1 MGKNDFVLVL
11 GIYFWLQRDMGHLAN
26 YSLKSS
32 TDGRSV
38 VFGASS
44 TWAVFVVTQRH
55 PPPLPLLFPPSTPF
69 LCPPYSI
76 PSILGLLTGVKDTP
90 THILTAPTL
99 VALDDVL

>member
-11 GIYFWLQRDMGHLAN
+11 GIYFWLAN

-32 TDGRSV
+32 ADGRSV